1 VGTKVNMRFTQLDGL
16 RGISSLMIIFYH
28 FEKMYTPEIFYNFFF
43 IRQGQIFVDVF
54 FIMSGFVIYYHYNT
68 INSNYDFLK
77 FIKKRFFRLYP
88 LLFTTSIFFLIFYFF
103 RDYLFNNGYS
113 HLFNFN
119 TSQLS
124 NDLWDF
130 LETVLLTNSNL
141 LLGNSIGVNSPSWSI
156 SAEIICYFI
165 FGILT
170 IYNKRPTVKV
180 GLIIISSYFLI
191 SFSDTYFA
199 TRDFGFLRGIIGF
212 NYGAILCWI
221 YNNYGNKIINSKI
234 SHNNLFLIL
243 TTLMF
248 LVWMNLLNI
257 DLINKGA
264 MILLTPIIISF
275 LVFSII
281 IYQKKLFL
289 KNRIF
294 QFFGN
299 ISYSIYLNHLF
310 IVIYF
315 PKFAELLNINLE
327 NTINQLILMLLIII
341 SSIFISYIT
350 YNLIEKYFYPSINK
364 VQLNK

>member
-1 VGTKVNMRFTQLDGL
+1 MRFTQLDGL

-28 FEKMYTPEIFYNFFF
+28 FEKIYTPEMFYNFFF

-88 LLFTTSIFFLIFYFF
+88 LLFTTSVFFLIFYFF

-130 LETVLLTNSNL
+130 LESILLTNSNL

-180 GLIIISSYFLI
+180 GLIIISSFFLI

-221 YNNYGNKIINSKI
+221 YNNYNSKIINSKI
-234 SHNNLFLIL
+234 SQSYLFLIL
-243 TTLMF
+243 TTIGFMI
-248 LVWMNLLNI
+248 WMNLLNLK
-257 DLINKGA
+257 LINTEL
-264 MILLTPIIISF
+264 MILLTPIIISV

-281 IYQKKLFL
+281 IFQKKLFL
-289 KNRIF
+289 NNPIF

-315 PKFAELLNINLE
+315 PKFAELLNINLQ

-341 SSIFISYIT
+341 LTVLISYFT
-350 YNLIEKYFYPSINK
+350 YNWIEKYFYPSINK
-364 VQLNK
+364 TQSKD